1 MREKL
6 KQTMKINKPLTVFGS
21 DSAVTYPLL
30 LAIAQRRE
38 REQIRQE
45 RLLRIKTLLWKILTI
60 LQKPCAFLRNKN
72 ENEYK
77 R

>member
-1 MREKL
+1 
-6 KQTMKINKPLTVFGS
+6 MKINKPLTVFGS
-21 DSAVTYPLL
+21 DSVATYPLL

-38 REQIRQE
+38 REQMRRE

-60 LQKPCAFLRNKN
+60 LQNPCAFLRDKN